1 MAYQHQSLASGRWFT
16 LSLAEQLGNIGSEVS
31 RAKNSNGDVDRSWP
45 AIVRAF
51 ELLDLTISDSR
62 WQTRLKELLRT
73 REVLGDAILGGQ
85 EYHTTL
91 EDMDRYFYYF
101 ALAARAKH

>member
-1 MAYQHQSLASGRWFT
+1 MAYQHQSLSSGRWFA
-16 LSLAEQLGNIGSEVS
+16 LSLIEQLGNIGSEIS
-31 RAKNSNGDVDRSWP
+31 RAKNAGNDSDRSWS